1 MVIKSSTTISGVRV
15 LRCGCQHYI
24 VSGDPGTHKHIRC
37 IVFGG
42 DGDIKVDRVTNACE
56 SRCSGSEVD
65 FYIRARGKK
74 VNGVL
79 YSIPLGVKLRVG
91 VNGGGSEVIRRRAR
105 SIRAPAAEDVAIAL
119 GLDGGLGGLVAAH
132 DGLRR
137 GHIVHARRVLMER
150 HGVGRRGRGGRSNS
164 YGDRYHTAFEAGNVG
179 VEKSGLNLVD
189 GTFRGKARRCVTRT
203 VRPCGNLDSLS
214 FRTVFEENG
223 VAGVGGIDSDVKRL
237 ALHRRDRSDRSGRV
251 CDLTDI
257 EGLGDRGLLGSAI
270 DVRQGYLIFAGL
282 VKLEGDRRYMK
293 GLGRQR
299 RI

>member
-79 YSIPLGVKLRVG
+79 YSIPLGVKLQVG
-91 VNGGGSEVIRRRAR
+91 GNGVGSEVKRRTGAR
-105 SIRAPAAEDVAIAL
+105 SVRVPAAEGVAVAL
-119 GLDGGLGGLVAAH
+119 GLDGRQGGLVAVL

-137 GHIVHARRVLMER
+137 GHIIHARRVLVER
-150 HGVGRRGRGGRSNS
+150 HGVVRRGRA
-164 YGDRYHTAFEAGNVG
+164 DVD
-179 VEKSGLNLVD
+179 SG
-189 GTFRGKARRCVTRT
+189 
-203 VRPCGNLDSLS
+203 SL
-214 FRTVFEENG
+214 
-223 VAGVGGIDSDVKRL
+223 GGI
-237 ALHRRDRSDRSGRV
+237 
-251 CDLTDI
+251 
-257 EGLGDRGLLGSAI
+257 
-270 DVRQGYLIFAGL
+270 
-282 VKLEGDRRYMK
+282 
-293 GLGRQR
+293 
-299 RI
+299 